1 MVEVDKLEQVMK
13 IIGTHGLAP
22 VIAIVLITYL
32 IFESKKATEERTKR
46 DEEILY
52 TMILLKVSIVYG
64 YVEQSKLKMVVR
76 L

>member
-1 MVEVDKLEQVMK
+1 MK
-13 IIGTHGLAP
+13 IVGTHGLYT

-32 IFESKKATEERTKR
+32 IFESKKATEERIKS

-64 YVEQSKLKMVVR
+64 HIEQFKLKMVVR

>member
-1 MVEVDKLEQVMK
+1 MK
-13 IIGTHGLAP
+13 IVGTHGLYTI
-22 VIAIVLITYL
+22 IAIVLITYL

-64 YVEQSKLKMVVR
+64 HIEQSKLKMVVR

>member
-1 MVEVDKLEQVMK
+1 MK
-13 IIGTHGLAP
+13 IVGTHGLYT
-22 VIAIVLITYL
+22 VIARVLITYL

-64 YVEQSKLKMVVR
+64 YIEQSKLKMVVR

>member
-1 MVEVDKLEQVMK
+1 MK
-13 IIGTHGLAP
+13 IVVTYGLYA

-64 YVEQSKLKMVVR
+64 YIEQSKLKMVAR

>member
-1 MVEVDKLEQVMK
+1 MK
-13 IIGTHGLAP
+13 IVGTHGLYT

-46 DEEILY
+46 DEEILS

-64 YVEQSKLKMVVR
+64 HIEQSKLKMVVR

>member
-1 MVEVDKLEQVMK
+1 MK
-13 IIGTHGLAP
+13 IVVTYGLYA

-52 TMILLKVSIVYG
+52 TMILLKVSIVYE
-64 YVEQSKLKMVVR
+64 YIEQSKLKMVVR

>member
-1 MVEVDKLEQVMK
+1 MK
-13 IIGTHGLAP
+13 IVVTYGLYA

-32 IFESKKATEERTKR
+32 IFKSKKATKERTKR

-52 TMILLKVSIVYG
+52 TMILLKVSIIYG
-64 YVEQSKLKMVVR
+64 HIEESKLKMVVR

>member
-1 MVEVDKLEQVMK
+1 MK
-13 IIGTHGLAP
+13 IVVTYGLYA

-64 YVEQSKLKMVVR
+64 YIEQSKLKMVVR

>member
-1 MVEVDKLEQVMK
+1 MK
-13 IIGTHGLAP
+13 IVGTHGLYT
-22 VIAIVLITYL
+22 VIAIVLIRYL

-52 TMILLKVSIVYG
+52 IMILLKVSIVYG
-64 YVEQSKLKMVVR
+64 HIEQSKLKMVVR

>member
-1 MVEVDKLEQVMK
+1 MK
-13 IIGTHGLAP
+13 IVGTHGLYT

-52 TMILLKVSIVYG
+52 TKILLKVSIVYG
-64 YVEQSKLKMVVR
+64 HIEQSKLKMVVR

>member
-1 MVEVDKLEQVMK
+1 MK
-13 IIGTHGLAP
+13 IVVTHGLYT

-32 IFESKKATEERTKR
+32 IFESKKATEERTKI

-52 TMILLKVSIVYG
+52 TMILLKVSIVYEHI
-64 YVEQSKLKMVVR
+64 EQSKLKMVVR

>member
-1 MVEVDKLEQVMK
+1 MK
-13 IIGTHGLAP
+13 IVVTYGLYA

-46 DEEILY
+46 YEEILY
-52 TMILLKVSIVYG
+52 TMILLKVSIIYG
-64 YVEQSKLKMVVR
+64 RIEQSKLKMVVR

>member
-1 MVEVDKLEQVMK
+1 MK
-13 IIGTHGLAP
+13 IVGTHGLYT

-64 YVEQSKLKMVVR
+64 HIEQYKLKMVVR

>member
-1 MVEVDKLEQVMK
+1 MK
-13 IIGTHGLAP
+13 IVGTHGLYT

-64 YVEQSKLKMVVR
+64 HIEQSKLKMVVR

>member
-1 MVEVDKLEQVMK
+1 MK
-13 IIGTHGLAP
+13 IVGTHGLYT
-22 VIAIVLITYL
+22 VIAIVLITYF

-64 YVEQSKLKMVVR
+64 HIEQSKLKMVVR